1 MNTLL
6 PSLLL
11 LAAPAVGAA
20 EWDSPQPIRW
30 MQPALTAHAIGA
42 ERPSRA
48 PAAEVLVFDSFSNAT
63 NLTTTTGLPRTY
75 MGMPVDLDSAAG
87 SNPMISRIVVYMAYA
102 GAAAQSYSRLR
113 VRLQMWDSWW
123 WEDDPVFSIPVEAVY
138 VADVDEAILMQPNT
152 FVPIN
157 LALPSPMPLTGLL
170 SHGVVINFQG
180 DKGSGL
186 ETSNDLTALL
196 RYGSN
201 PIAVGANALPE
212 SYGYRNVSGQ
222 TTFNH
227 PQSDSRTFE
236 ESNEGMALELY
247 ATTSPVTVQTIANF
261 VATPAT
267 PVVSNGTFTVSA
279 TGGPSGNPVV
289 FSVSSGSAAVCTA
302 GGTHGATITILAA
315 GICTVFANQDGNANH
330 TAAPQQSLPVSIGG
344 AADEIFGDGFQ

>member
-30 MQPALTAHAIGA
+30 IQPALTADPIGV

-48 PAAEVLVFDSFSNAT
+48 QAADVLVFDSFSNAT
-63 NLTTTTGLPRTY
+63 NLTTTTGIPRTY
-75 MGMPVDLDSAAG
+75 MGFQFDLDSAAG
-87 SNPMISRIVVYMAYA
+87 SSPMISRIVVYMAYA
-102 GAAAQSYSRLR
+102 GTTAQSYSRLR

-123 WEDDPVFSIPVEAVY
+123 WENDPVFSIPVDAVY
-138 VADVDEAILMQPNT
+138 VADVDQAVLMQPNT

-157 LALPSPMPLTGLL
+157 LDLPSPMPLTGLT
-170 SHGVVINFQG
+170 SHGIAINFQG

-186 ETSNDLTALL
+186 ETSNDLTSLL
-196 RYGSN
+196 RFGSN
-201 PIAVGANALPE
+201 PIAVGANALPT
-212 SYGYRNVSGQ
+212 SYGYRNVGGQ
-222 TTFNH
+222 ITFNH
-227 PQSDSRTFE
+227 PHSDSRTFN
-236 ESNEGMALELY
+236 ESNEGMALQLY
-247 ATTSPVTVQTIANF
+247 VTTAPVTVQTIANF

-267 PVVSNGTFTVSA
+267 PVVSAGSFTVSA

-302 GGTHGATITILAA
+302 GGTHGATVTILAA
-315 GICTVFANQDGNANH
+315 GTCTVFANQDGNASH
-330 TAAPQQSLPVSIGG
+330 TAASQQSLPVTIGG
-344 AADEIFGDGFQ
+344 VADEIFGDGFQ